1 MGAYCHSVNSS
12 HIFATYIW
20 TKFNLLFLLWEFFRQ
35 ETSASFVHYLLSW
48 SIFVCCQQF
57 CFSCLF
63 ASLWISM
70 QQTFTFEALDYTK
83 VYVLLGDSKACL
95 SRKNSTISCFLFF
108 RHFVFVRPLEAWAL
122 QISADLILVM
132 PSSKD
137 LSWDKEWGKWMR
149 SNQTQN
155 M

>member
-1 MGAYCHSVNSS
+1 
-12 HIFATYIW
+12 
-20 TKFNLLFLLWEFFRQ
+20 
-35 ETSASFVHYLLSW
+35 
-48 SIFVCCQQF
+48 
-57 CFSCLF
+57 
-63 ASLWISM
+63 M

-108 RHFVFVRPLEAWAL
+108 RHSVSLSITNKCRPNSGNAL
-122 QISADLILVM
+122 IQGPHLNQ
-132 PSSKD
+132 
-137 LSWDKEWGKWMR
+137 EGGKWMR